1 MSLTQRLLALF
12 LPDDASPDS
21 SCTTARPLVLGRA
34 AVEWLKTA
42 LPTIHRDR
50 SQRSGGKADMASPGI
65 QLESKKQVDDFC
77 QNLSKEA
84 EQLLSKF
91 FPEKIEQLQML
102 LKTSFSCDDL
112 ASLKAPLDIPIP
124 DPAKEEAKRK
134 KKEEKEAKEGKK
146 DKDSDKEEED
156 SGPPCGPI
164 CSNERVESL
173 LNEVKPEIQTLKEKL
188 NTLPPVGPSDLINES
203 DDVSCQVSMW
213 VQLQIPRIEDGNNFG
228 VAVQEKV
235 FELLTNTRTKIEAFQ
250 TQISKYYSERGD
262 AVAKASKQ
270 PHVGDY
276 RQLVHELDQYQ
287 YRELRLVVLDIRNTY
302 AVLFD
307 IINKNYDKIK
317 KPRGDGKAL
326 IY

>member
-1 MSLTQRLLALF
+1 
-12 LPDDASPDS
+12 
-21 SCTTARPLVLGRA
+21 
-34 AVEWLKTA
+34 
-42 LPTIHRDR
+42 
-50 SQRSGGKADMASPGI
+50 MASMGI
-65 QLESKKQVDDFC
+65 RLESKKQVDDFC
-77 QNLSKEA
+77 QKLSKEA
-84 EQLLSKF
+84 EELVSKF

-134 KKEEKEAKEGKK
+134 KKEEKEAKDGKK
-146 DKDSDKEEED
+146 DKDSDKEDED

-164 CSNERVESL
+164 YSNERVESL
-173 LNEVKPEIQTLKEKL
+173 LKEVKPEIQVLKEKL
-188 NTLPPVGPSDLINES
+188 NT
-203 DDVSCQVSMW
+203 VSMW
-213 VQLQIPRIEDGNNFG
+213 VQLHIPRIEDGNNFG

-250 TQISKYYSERGD
+250 TQISKYYNERGD

-287 YRELRLVVLDIRNTY
+287 YCELRLVVLDIRNTY

-307 IINKNYDKIK
+307 IITKNYDKIK
-317 KPRGDGKAL
+317 RPRGDGKAL

>member
-1 MSLTQRLLALF
+1 
-12 LPDDASPDS
+12 
-21 SCTTARPLVLGRA
+21 
-34 AVEWLKTA
+34 
-42 LPTIHRDR
+42 
-50 SQRSGGKADMASPGI
+50 MASLDIRP
-65 QLESKKQVDDFC
+65 ESKKQVDDFC
-77 QNLSKEA
+77 QQLTKEA
-84 EQLLSKF
+84 ETLVSTF
-91 FPEKIEQLQML
+91 FPQKIAETEML
-102 LKTSFSCDDL
+102 LKTSLSFDDL

-146 DKDSDKEEED
+146 DKDKDSDKEDED
-156 SGPPCGPI
+156 AGPPCGPI
-164 CSNERVESL
+164 CCNERVESL
-173 LNEVKPEIQTLKEKL
+173 LQEVKPHIQTLKEKL
-188 NTLPPVGPSDLINES
+188 NT
-203 DDVSCQVSMW
+203 VSMW
-213 VQLQIPRIEDGNNFG
+213 VQLQIPKIEDGNNFG

-235 FELLTNTRTKIEAFQ
+235 FELLTNTRTKIEGFQ

-287 YRELRLVVLDIRNTY
+287 YCELHLVVLEIRNTY

-317 KPRGDGKAL
+317 KPRGDCKAL

>member
-1 MSLTQRLLALF
+1 MTSI
-12 LPDDASPDS
+12 DI
-21 SCTTARPLVLGRA
+21 RP
-34 AVEWLKTA
+34 
-42 LPTIHRDR
+42 
-50 SQRSGGKADMASPGI
+50 
-65 QLESKKQVDDFC
+65 ESKKQVDDFC
-77 QNLSKEA
+77 IQLTKEA
-84 EQLLSKF
+84 ETLITAF
-91 FPEKIEQLQML
+91 FPQKIAEMETL
-102 LKTSFSCDDL
+102 LKTSLSIGDL
-112 ASLKAPLDIPIP
+112 AALKSPLDIPMP

-146 DKDSDKEEED
+146 EKDSDKEED
-156 SGPPCGPI
+156 AGPPCGPVP
-164 CSNERVESL
+164 CNERVESL
-173 LNEVKPEIQTLKEKL
+173 LKEVKPQIQILKEKL
-188 NTLPPVGPSDLINES
+188 NT
-203 DDVSCQVSMW
+203 VSMW
-213 VQLQIPRIEDGNNFG
+213 VQLKIPKIEDGDNFG

-235 FELLTNTRTKIEAFQ
+235 FEFLTNTRTKIEGFQ

-287 YRELRLVVLDIRNTY
+287 FCELRIVVLEIRNTY

-317 KPRGDGKAL
+317 KPRGDCKAL

>member
-1 MSLTQRLLALF
+1 
-12 LPDDASPDS
+12 
-21 SCTTARPLVLGRA
+21 
-34 AVEWLKTA
+34 
-42 LPTIHRDR
+42 
-50 SQRSGGKADMASPGI
+50 MASLDI
-65 QLESKKQVDDFC
+65 RLDSKKQVDDFC
-77 QNLSKEA
+77 QKLTKEA
-84 EQLLSKF
+84 EDLVSKF
-91 FPEKIEQLQML
+91 FPLKIEELQVL
-102 LKTSFSCDDL
+102 LKTSFSCDNL

-146 DKDSDKEEED
+146 DKDEDKEDED

-164 CSNERVESL
+164 CTNQRVEHL
-173 LNEVKPEIQTLKEKL
+173 LQLVKPQIQTLKEKL
-188 NTLPPVGPSDLINES
+188 NV
-203 DDVSCQVSMW
+203 VSMW
-213 VQLQIPRIEDGNNFG
+213 VQLQIPKIEDGNNFG

-235 FELLTNTRTKIEAFQ
+235 FELLTNTRTRIEGFQ
-250 TQISKYYSERGD
+250 TQISKYYNERGD

-270 PHVGDY
+270 SHVGDY

-287 YRELRLVVLDIRNTY
+287 YCELRLVILEICSTY

-317 KPRGDGKAL
+317 KPKGDGKAL

>member
-1 MSLTQRLLALF
+1 
-12 LPDDASPDS
+12 
-21 SCTTARPLVLGRA
+21 
-34 AVEWLKTA
+34 
-42 LPTIHRDR
+42 
-50 SQRSGGKADMASPGI
+50 MASPGI

-84 EQLLSKF
+84 EQLLSNF

-124 DPAKEEAKRK
+124 DLAKEEAKRK

-146 DKDSDKEEED
+146 DKDGDKEEED

-188 NTLPPVGPSDLINES
+188 NT
-203 DDVSCQVSMW
+203 VSMW

-262 AVAKASKQ
+262 GVAKASKQ

>member
-1 MSLTQRLLALF
+1 M
-12 LPDDASPDS
+12 
-21 SCTTARPLVLGRA
+21 TTIDIRP
-34 AVEWLKTA
+34 
-42 LPTIHRDR
+42 
-50 SQRSGGKADMASPGI
+50 
-65 QLESKKQVDDFC
+65 ESKKQVDDFC
-77 QNLSKEA
+77 KHLTKEA
-84 EQLLSKF
+84 ETLITAF
-91 FPEKIEQLQML
+91 FPEKILEMETL
-102 LKTSFSCDDL
+102 LKTSLSLENL

-146 DKDSDKEEED
+146 DKDSEKEDED
-156 SGPPCGPI
+156 AGPPCGPI
-164 CSNERVESL
+164 PCNQRVESL
-173 LNEVKPEIQTLKEKL
+173 LKQIQPQIRMLKEKL
-188 NTLPPVGPSDLINES
+188 NTVA
-203 DDVSCQVSMW
+203 MF
-213 VQLQIPRIEDGNNFG
+213 VQLQIPKIEDGNNFG

-235 FELLTNTRTKIEAFQ
+235 FELLTNTRTKIEGFQ

-287 YRELRLVVLDIRNTY
+287 YCELRVVVLEIRNTY

-307 IINKNYDKIK
+307 LINKNYDKIK
-317 KPRGDGKAL
+317 KPRGDCKAL

>member
-1 MSLTQRLLALF
+1 
-12 LPDDASPDS
+12 
-21 SCTTARPLVLGRA
+21 
-34 AVEWLKTA
+34 
-42 LPTIHRDR
+42 
-50 SQRSGGKADMASPGI
+50 MASLGI

-77 QNLSKEA
+77 QTLSKEA

-124 DPAKEEAKRK
+124 DPAKEEAKEEAKRK

-188 NTLPPVGPSDLINES
+188 NT
-203 DDVSCQVSMW
+203 VSMW

-287 YRELRLVVLDIRNTY
+287 YSELRLVVLDIRNTY

>member
-1 MSLTQRLLALF
+1 MTLNLRNRLSGTTSVDKAQF
-12 LPDDASPDS
+12 LPKQLKVLRSETKNIHGVFYEKTSP
-21 SCTTARPLVLGRA
+21 LLGVL
-34 AVEWLKTA
+34 
-42 LPTIHRDR
+42 
-50 SQRSGGKADMASPGI
+50 
-65 QLESKKQVDDFC
+65 
-77 QNLSKEA
+77 
-84 EQLLSKF
+84 LLW
-91 FPEKIEQLQML
+91 Q
-102 LKTSFSCDDL
+102 TSFSCDDL
-112 ASLKAPLDIPIP
+112 ASLKSPLDIPIP

-188 NTLPPVGPSDLINES
+188 NT
-203 DDVSCQVSMW
+203 VSMW

>member
-1 MSLTQRLLALF
+1 
-12 LPDDASPDS
+12 
-21 SCTTARPLVLGRA
+21 
-34 AVEWLKTA
+34 
-42 LPTIHRDR
+42 
-50 SQRSGGKADMASPGI
+50 MASLDI
-65 QLESKKQVDDFC
+65 RLESKKQVDDFC
-77 QNLSKEA
+77 QKLSKEA
-84 EQLLSKF
+84 EELVSKF
-91 FPEKIEQLQML
+91 FPQKIEQLQML

-173 LNEVKPEIQTLKEKL
+173 LREVKPEIQTLKEKL
-188 NTLPPVGPSDLINES
+188 NT
-203 DDVSCQVSMW
+203 VSMW
-213 VQLQIPRIEDGNNFG
+213 VQLQIPKIEDGNNFG

-250 TQISKYYSERGD
+250 TQLSKYYSERGD

-276 RQLVHELDQYQ
+276 RQLVHELDLHQYC
-287 YRELRLVVLDIRNTY
+287 ELRLVVLDIRNTY

>member
-1 MSLTQRLLALF
+1 MFLF
-12 LPDDASPDS
+12 
-21 SCTTARPLVLGRA
+21 
-34 AVEWLKTA
+34 
-42 LPTIHRDR
+42 
-50 SQRSGGKADMASPGI
+50 Q
-65 QLESKKQVDDFC
+65 
-77 QNLSKEA
+77 A
-84 EQLLSKF
+84 EELLSKF
-91 FPEKIEQLQML
+91 FPEKLEQLQML
-102 LKTSFSCDDL
+102 LKTSFNCEDL
-112 ASLKAPLDIPIP
+112 ASIKAPLDIPIP
-124 DPAKEEAKRK
+124 DPAKEEARRK

-146 DKDSDKEEED
+146 DKDSEKEEED
-156 SGPPCGPI
+156 AGPPCGPI
-164 CSNERVESL
+164 YSNERVESL
-173 LNEVKPEIQTLKEKL
+173 LKEVKPEIQTLREKL
-188 NTLPPVGPSDLINES
+188 NT
-203 DDVSCQVSMW
+203 VSMW

-287 YRELRLVVLDIRNTY
+287 YCELRLVVLDIRNTY
-302 AVLFD
+302 AALFD

-317 KPRGDGKAL
+317 KPRGEGKAL

>member
-1 MSLTQRLLALF
+1 CHYKSSKVIFLF
-12 LPDDASPDS
+12 
-21 SCTTARPLVLGRA
+21 
-34 AVEWLKTA
+34 
-42 LPTIHRDR
+42 
-50 SQRSGGKADMASPGI
+50 
-65 QLESKKQVDDFC
+65 QVDDFC
-77 QNLSKEA
+77 QKLSKEA

-112 ASLKAPLDIPIP
+112 ASLKSPLDIPIP

-134 KKEEKEAKEGKK
+134 KKEE
-146 DKDSDKEEED
+146 D
-156 SGPPCGPI
+156 SGKTGTKRRPPCGPI

-188 NTLPPVGPSDLINES
+188 NT
-203 DDVSCQVSMW
+203 VSMW

>member
-1 MSLTQRLLALF
+1 
-12 LPDDASPDS
+12 
-21 SCTTARPLVLGRA
+21 
-34 AVEWLKTA
+34 
-42 LPTIHRDR
+42 
-50 SQRSGGKADMASPGI
+50 MASLDIRLG
-65 QLESKKQVDDFC
+65 SKKQVDDFG
-77 QNLSKEA
+77 QNLTKEA
-84 EQLLSKF
+84 EVLVSTF
-91 FPEKIEQLQML
+91 FPQKIEELQML
-102 LKTSFSCDDL
+102 LKTSFCCDDL

-134 KKEEKEAKEGKK
+134 KKEEKEAKEEKEGKKEKDGDK
-146 DKDSDKEEED
+146 DKDDED

-173 LNEVKPEIQTLKEKL
+173 LQEVKPEIQTLKEKL
-188 NTLPPVGPSDLINES
+188 NT
-203 DDVSCQVSMW
+203 VSMW
-213 VQLQIPRIEDGNNFG
+213 VQLQIPKIEDGNNFG

-235 FELLTNTRTKIEAFQ
+235 FELLTNTRTKIEGFQ

-270 PHVGDY
+270 THVGDY

-287 YRELRLVVLDIRNTY
+287 YCELRLVVLDIRNTY

-307 IINKNYDKIK
+307 IITKNYDKIK

>member
-1 MSLTQRLLALF
+1 MTSLDIR
-12 LPDDASPDS
+12 
-21 SCTTARPLVLGRA
+21 
-34 AVEWLKTA
+34 
-42 LPTIHRDR
+42 H
-50 SQRSGGKADMASPGI
+50 
-65 QLESKKQVDDFC
+65 ESKNSSRFKTRVVVFFFIQ
-77 QNLSKEA
+77 A
-84 EQLLSKF
+84 EELLSKF

-102 LKTSFSCDDL
+102 LKTSFNCDDL

-124 DPAKEEAKRK
+124 DPAKEEEKRK
-134 KKEEKEAKEGKK
+134 KKEEV
-146 DKDSDKEEED
+146 
-156 SGPPCGPI
+156 GPPCGPI
-164 CSNERVESL
+164 YSNERVESL
-173 LNEVKPEIQTLKEKL
+173 LQEVKPEIQTLKEKL
-188 NTLPPVGPSDLINES
+188 NT
-203 DDVSCQVSMW
+203 VSMW

-235 FELLTNTRTKIEAFQ
+235 FELLTSTRTKIEAIQ

-287 YRELRLVVLDIRNTY
+287 YCELRLHILDIRNTY

-317 KPRGDGKAL
+317 RPRGDGKAL

>member
-1 MSLTQRLLALF
+1 
-12 LPDDASPDS
+12 
-21 SCTTARPLVLGRA
+21 
-34 AVEWLKTA
+34 
-42 LPTIHRDR
+42 
-50 SQRSGGKADMASPGI
+50 MASPGI

-188 NTLPPVGPSDLINES
+188 NT
-203 DDVSCQVSMW
+203 VSMW

-250 TQISKYYSERGD
+250 TQISKETTDSWFTSWTSISTESFAWWSWTSATHTRCCLTSLTRTTTRLRSPEEMEKLSSTETSFFFFF
-262 AVAKASKQ
+262 VFF
-270 PHVGDY
+270 
-276 RQLVHELDQYQ
+276 LDK
-287 YRELRLVVLDIRNTY
+287 L
-302 AVLFD
+302 LFCD
-307 IINKNYDKIK
+307 TD
-317 KPRGDGKAL
+317 
-326 IY
+326 